1 MKIHIYVYL
10 YTIYLQWKIFIMR
23 LIMMINPIYD
33 GSIIHMNGGYAVVD
47 KLYDLAFEKF
57 SVKPSE
63 MKEKPYVIFK
73 KRVSTNAY

>member
-1 MKIHIYVYL
+1 
-10 YTIYLQWKIFIMR
+10 
-23 LIMMINPIYD
+23 MMINPIYD